1 MKKIFLSS
9 LVVSLLLFAVM
20 VMAGNKSAG
29 EKCIGDADCEFEC
42 SCKDGVCI
50 KKKEFSFGN
59 SNKVGKPCN
68 IDADCIGAG
77 ECVKGDFGKK
87 RCSGE

>member
-1 MKKIFLSS
+1 MKKILLGLCVV
-9 LVVSLLLFAVM
+9 LVFLFAIM
-20 VMAGNKSAG
+20 VMAGDKSAG
-29 EKCIGDADCEFEC
+29 EKCIGDAECEFEC

-50 KKKEFSFGN
+50 KKKEFRFGN
-59 SNKVGKPCN
+59 SDKAGKPCQ

-77 ECVKGDFGKK
+77 ECAEGDFGKK